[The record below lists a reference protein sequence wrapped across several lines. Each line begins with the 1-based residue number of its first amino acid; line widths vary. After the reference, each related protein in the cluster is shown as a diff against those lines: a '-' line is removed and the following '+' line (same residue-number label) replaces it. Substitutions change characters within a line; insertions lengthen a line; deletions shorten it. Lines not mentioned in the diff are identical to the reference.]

1 MSSSIW
7 RKNGMDFLELE
18 LGRILDAIFVA
29 IVLLAIGVIVGF
41 VKK

>member
-1 MSSSIW
+1 
-7 RKNGMDFLELE
+7 MDFLELE

-29 IVLLAIGVIVGF
+29 MVLLAIGVIVGV

>member
-1 MSSSIW
+1 
-7 RKNGMDFLELE
+7 MDFLELE

-29 IVLLAIGVIVGF
+29 MVLLTIGVIVGF